1 MNFVIVT
8 PARRLDGE
16 PSVQGLS
23 GSQPR
28 TVSGTDP
35 AAAEPNLRQ
44 DVFKTSASPK
54 PSTLTGTDRRWSKRV
69 STANAGWIGATN
81 LEAPVSCKVC
91 NTSKHGALLEVDDAH
106 ALGRVT
112 DKALATLTLVWLN
125 NRIRSEANCTVRW
138 RNKRLVGVSFIGPV
152 RTMVERRG

>member
-8 PARRLDGE
+8 PARRLGGE

-28 TVSGTDP
+28 TVNGTDP

-54 PSTLTGTDRRWSKRV
+54 PSTLTGADRRWSERV
-69 STANAGWIGATN
+69 GVGKAGWIGAAN
-81 LEAPVSCKVC
+81 LEVPISCKVC
-91 NTSKHGALLEVDDAH
+91 NASKHGALLEIDDAH
-106 ALGRVT
+106 ARLP
-112 DKALATLTLVWLN
+112 DKTLAALTLVWLS

-138 RNKRLVGVSFIGPV
+138 RDGHRIGVSFIGPV